1 MKISISYGNTKMGK
15 IPSISLPPIKSC
27 GNCSKCAK
35 HCYAK
40 QAYLQ
45 YKCTR
50 DAYDRN
56 LAILKNDPQ
65 DYFHQIY
72 EFINKSYDKNKPIPF
87 FRWHVSGDILDLN
100 YFNAMVTFAYQ
111 FQETNFLVFTKM
123 YNIVDEYLIRYS
135 IPLNL
140 KIFYSVWLDE
150 EIDNPCGIS
159 IARTVNKGETN
170 KYEGFKCEGN
180 CEQCMACF
188 ESKPGSKVIFE
199 MH

>member
-40 QAYLQ
+40 QTYMQ
-45 YKCTR
+45 YKNTKA
-50 DAYDRN
+50 AYDRN
-56 LAILKNDPQ
+56 YKMATEDGGEYFYQVQ
-65 DYFHQIY
+65 DYL
-72 EFINKSYDKNKPIPF
+72 SKNKPKV
-87 FRWHVSGDILDLN
+87 FRWHVSGDILDSM
-100 YFNAMVTFAYQ
+100 YFVAIATISKDNPKTTF
-111 FQETNFLVFTKM
+111 LIFTKM
-123 YNIVDEYLIRYS
+123 YKIINKFRS
-135 IPLNL
+135 MFKIPDNL
-140 KIFYSVWLDE
+140 KIFYSAWLDE
-150 EIDNPCGIS
+150 EIDNPYNMS
-159 IARTVNKGETN
+159 IARTVNKGETH
-170 KYEGFKCEGN
+170 KYEGFICEGN